1 MCKGRGL
8 VIFTCQNYIRP
19 DPNEPNLPAWVP
31 GRFRGPL
38 TRNQHK
44 VLVGRGFPVPFSS
57 GFFVFLFFGLGFVFL
72 VIWFF
77 VAQSVVI

>member
-1 MCKGRGL
+1 MSLTYLLGS
-8 VIFTCQNYIRP
+8 
-19 DPNEPNLPAWVP
+19 P
-31 GRFRGPL
+31 GRFQGPL

-57 GFFVFLFFGLGFVFL
+57 GFFVFLFFLGWVLFFWL
-72 VIWFF
+72 FGFF

>member
-1 MCKGRGL
+1 MSLTYLLGS
-8 VIFTCQNYIRP
+8 
-19 DPNEPNLPAWVP
+19 P
-31 GRFRGPL
+31 GRFQGPL